1 MSLDLLGT
9 IDKAKKKED
18 RGRGEPHECRD
29 SNMVAG
35 GFIFA

>member
-9 IDKAKKKED
+9 IDKAKTED